1 MDLSP
6 EDGEN
11 GQNVFLYEKW
21 SFTVT
26 QKSCFSTKLTIHTH
40 VDLRESSQYGFFCE
54 KRMWPNIAKV
64 AVGKPLLAH
73 FQNIFFLLVSV
84 MESPFLGKKARSF

>member
-40 VDLRESSQYGFFCE
+40 VDLRESSQYGFFVKKNVTKYC
-54 KRMWPNIAKV
+54 N
-64 AVGKPLLAH
+64 
-73 FQNIFFLLVSV
+73 